1 MGGTNQQR
9 QQANQLF
16 SQLAQTN
23 DYYGLLAKD
32 QLGQRF
38 DRLPATPPVSN
49 SDYSRLANDSFFNR
63 AFTLYKLAANPSYTN
78 REWNWAVRQAYLRK
92 DDDFSN
98 RVAANDEIWRFLSI
112 KVIPDIVHARWG
124 MNASHFYQT
133 SRRIWLKTIWWYIH
147 LSWQNS
153 IDETYKILIDNTTD
167 TILQLVERPGL
178 GYNVE
183 LFREIMKQYANYS
196 DSSRNLF
203 RTVLK
208 LNTAKILTTSPELVD
223 GGIEKYVD
231 SLFKMAKV

>member
-1 MGGTNQQR
+1 M
-9 QQANQLF
+9 
-16 SQLAQTN
+16 
-23 DYYGLLAKD
+23 
-32 QLGQRF
+32 
-38 DRLPATPPVSN
+38 
-49 SDYSRLANDSFFNR
+49 
-63 AFTLYKLAANPSYTN
+63 
-78 REWNWAVRQAYLRK
+78 
-92 DDDFSN
+92 
-98 RVAANDEIWRFLSI
+98 
-112 KVIPDIVHARWG
+112 IPDIVHARWG

-153 IDETYKILIDNTTD
+153 IDETYKILIGNTTD

-208 LNTAKILTTSPELVD
+208 LNTAKILTTSL
-223 GGIEKYVD
+223 
-231 SLFKMAKV
+231 S

>member
-1 MGGTNQQR
+1 MINWENVR
-9 QQANQLF
+9 YDISNANKDFDKLVVNINEIEPINPPEEFEYLREQLIEARDSLYDKYNF
-16 SQLAQTN
+16 DNANKL
-23 DYYGLLAKD
+23 DYQFDVLFGLK
-32 QLGQRF
+32 
-38 DRLPATPPVSN
+38 
-49 SDYSRLANDSFFNR
+49 
-63 AFTLYKLAANPSYTN
+63 LYDI
-78 REWNWAVRQAYLRK
+78 LRK

-183 LFREIMKQYANYS
+183 LFREIMKQYANYN

-231 SLFKMAKV
+231 SLFKMAKVQ

>member
-1 MGGTNQQR
+1 MGNEC
-9 QQANQLF
+9 F
-16 SQLAQTN
+16 S
-23 DYYGLLAKD
+23 
-32 QLGQRF
+32 
-38 DRLPATPPVSN
+38 
-49 SDYSRLANDSFFNR
+49 
-63 AFTLYKLAANPSYTN
+63 
-78 REWNWAVRQAYLRK
+78 
-92 DDDFSN
+92 
-98 RVAANDEIWRFLSI
+98 
-112 KVIPDIVHARWG
+112 
-124 MNASHFYQT
+124 FYQT

-153 IDETYKILIDNTTD
+153 IDETYKILIGNTTD

>member
-1 MGGTNQQR
+1 MINWENVR
-9 QQANQLF
+9 YDISNANKDFDKLVVNINEIEPINPPEEFEYLREQLIEARDSLYDKYNF
-16 SQLAQTN
+16 DNANKL
-23 DYYGLLAKD
+23 DYQFDVLFGLK
-32 QLGQRF
+32 
-38 DRLPATPPVSN
+38 
-49 SDYSRLANDSFFNR
+49 
-63 AFTLYKLAANPSYTN
+63 LYDI
-78 REWNWAVRQAYLRK
+78 LRK

-183 LFREIMKQYANYS
+183 LFREIMKQYANYN

-223 GGIEKYVD
+223 GEIEKYVD
-231 SLFKMAKV
+231 SLFKMAKVQ

>member
-1 MGGTNQQR
+1 MINWENVR
-9 QQANQLF
+9 YDISNANKDFDKLVVNINEIEPINPPEEFEHLREQLIEARDSLYDEYNF
-16 SQLAQTN
+16 DNANKL
-23 DYYGLLAKD
+23 DYQFDVLFGLK
-32 QLGQRF
+32 
-38 DRLPATPPVSN
+38 
-49 SDYSRLANDSFFNR
+49 
-63 AFTLYKLAANPSYTN
+63 LYDI
-78 REWNWAVRQAYLRK
+78 LRK

-183 LFREIMKQYANYS
+183 LFREIMKQYANYN

-223 GGIEKYVD
+223 GGIEKYID
-231 SLFKMAKV
+231 SLFKMAKVQ